1 MTSCKLN
8 QIFLGEIAS
17 VQNYGAFIRIP
28 GCAAQGLIHKSQV
41 SSAHVDNV
49 TDVLQRGERVWCK
62 VISMGDDGKIGLS
75 MKYVNQGSGTDLD
88 PNGVELQRDLQKKK
102 TFGKYESKAIH
113 LEAVLNTTCTKCGT
127 AGHLSK
133 DCFMSPDGKKYEL
146 IPEIE
151 ERVQPVQLVQPVQ
164 PVQTV
169 QNELQSETSEKVKK
183 HKHKKTKK
191 KQKSKKHKQDMDD
204 SESDEKEVV
213 KKKKKKHSK
222 DQKKKKKKKHSSMS
236 DESSGDS
243 SSSHDVKSHKRKR
256 SESMEKRTK
265 KCKHSKSKYPDR

>member
-1 MTSCKLN
+1 MANCKLN

-28 GCAAQGLIHKSQV
+28 GCSVQGLIHKSQV

-49 TDVLQRGERVWCK
+49 AEILQKGERVWCK
-62 VISMGDDGKIGLS
+62 IISIGDDGKIGLS

-88 PNGVELQRDLQKKK
+88 PNGVELQRDLQKRK
-102 TFGKYESKAIH
+102 TVDKYERKAIH

-151 ERVQPVQLVQPVQ
+151 EEETTVQP
-164 PVQTV
+164 QTDV
-169 QNELQSETSEKVKK
+169 TKKEKKHKEKRKKKKKVKK
-183 HKHKKTKK
+183 V
-191 KQKSKKHKQDMDD
+191 KQNTDD
-204 SESDEKEVV
+204 SDSDRKEVV
-213 KKKKKKHSK
+213 KKKKKKYSK
-222 DQKKKKKKKHSSMS
+222 DQKRKRKKYNDTSSN
-236 DESSGDS
+236 ESPNEDF
-243 SSSHDVKSHKRKR
+243 SSHDVKAHKRKH
-256 SESMEKRTK
+256 SESID
-265 KCKHSKSKYPDR
+265 KHSKKSKRSKSKHSSD

>member
-1 MTSCKLN
+1 MANCKLN

-28 GCAAQGLIHKSQV
+28 GCSVQGLIHKSQV

-49 TDVLQRGERVWCK
+49 AEILQKGERVWCK
-62 VISMGDDGKIGLS
+62 IISIGDDGKIGLS

-88 PNGVELQRDLQKKK
+88 PNGVELQRDMQKRK
-102 TFGKYESKAIH
+102 TVEKYERKAIH

-151 ERVQPVQLVQPVQ
+151 EEEPTVQP
-164 PVQTV
+164 QTDMTKK
-169 QNELQSETSEKVKK
+169 EKKHKEKRKKKKKVKK
-183 HKHKKTKK
+183 L
-191 KQKSKKHKQDMDD
+191 KQNTDD
-204 SESDEKEVV
+204 SDSDRKEVV
-213 KKKKKKHSK
+213 KKKKKKYSK
-222 DQKKKKKKKHSSMS
+222 DQKRKRKKYNDTSSN
-236 DESSGDS
+236 ESHNEDF
-243 SSSHDVKSHKRKR
+243 SSHDVKAHKRKH
-256 SESMEKRTK
+256 SESID
-265 KCKHSKSKYPDR
+265 KHSKKSKRSKSKHSSD